1 MITKN
6 YYLPKQIRETI
17 ITKAINI
24 TEITKDVSFIK
35 KKKKKKKKKTQFKK
49 KKKKKKKFKKIF

>member
-24 TEITKDVSFIK
+24 TEITKDVSFLK
-35 KKKKKKKKKTQFKK
+35 KKKKKKKKNTPISQMNAN
-49 KKKKKKKFKKIF
+49 IIR

>member
-35 KKKKKKKKKTQFKK
+35 KKKKKKKKKYPHFSNEC
-49 KKKKKKKFKKIF
+49 